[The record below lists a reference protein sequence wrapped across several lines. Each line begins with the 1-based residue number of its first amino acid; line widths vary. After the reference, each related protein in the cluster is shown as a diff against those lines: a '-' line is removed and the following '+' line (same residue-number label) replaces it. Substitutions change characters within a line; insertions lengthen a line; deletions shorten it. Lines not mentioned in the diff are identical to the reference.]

1 MYTEPLNH
9 LSAAQ
14 LNRLHDQ
21 ARREARALRDAAIDE
36 FWHRV
41 KVLLRAGVTTAR
53 RSVAQGTQRPQPR
66 RAGVGA

>member
-1 MYTEPLNH
+1 MCTEPLNH

-36 FWHRV
+36 FWHRA
-41 KVLLRAGVTTAR
+41 KVLLRAGVAKAR
-53 RSVAQGTQRPQPR
+53 RAMAQGAQRPQPR
-66 RAGVGA
+66 RAGA